1 MASITIILGAGAS
14 CEFVK
19 DSKLTSAF
27 IMQKLLNADAWH
39 NLFANHYNGS
49 QVIPDIENIMKLI
62 NENRKES
69 DNFEDL
75 IEIIDKVCTLLNPH
89 KFSDALLIRSVN
101 YITDQLLENS
111 FDRDDL
117 VNLPLYIRELI
128 AEIIKEYN
136 NALGKE
142 SESQKLID
150 LQREFIRH
158 LLDKCNNVSVHSL
171 NYDDCILTSL
181 EPLGF
186 CSGFDDSGYFQ
197 KSEYQSSNKV
207 ISYLHGTPHF
217 VPKFKYFSGNSAIV
231 RYYKNSEEASKE
243 RWRLSAKH
251 LGLYTDGIVHP
262 DYNYCITTG
271 HSKDIHFY
279 NQPYAT
285 YYTRLA
291 EDLDN
296 ADLIFIIGYSFGDEH
311 INQLLSSIRGH
322 EQPKSVV
329 IVDFDNPDEKNY
341 EKKAQEKIARIIIT
355 LEKQY
360 AEIATNIPFQNI
372 LSQLLDR
379 KFAKI
384 GCNDIYYYNHG
395 YASFLKE
402 DINNLIFNEFAT
414 FLALNNTIS

>member
-1 MASITIILGAGAS
+1 MKGAVIILGAGAS
-14 CEFVK
+14 IDFVK
-19 DSKLTSAF
+19 DPKLTNAL
-27 IMQKLLNADAWH
+27 IMQILLNVDAWN
-39 NLFANHYNGS
+39 NLFANHYNDT
-49 QVIPDIENIMKLI
+49 QVIPDIENIVNLISENMKG
-62 NENRKES
+62 S

-101 YITDQLLENS
+101 YVTDQLLENS
-111 FDRDDL
+111 SDRDDL

-158 LLDKCNNVSVHSL
+158 LLNKCDNVSVHSL
-171 NYDDCILTSL
+171 NYDDCILKSL
-181 EPLGF
+181 ESLGF
-186 CSGFDDSGYFQ
+186 STGFDDSGYFH
-197 KSEYQSSNKV
+197 KSEYQSSNNV
-207 ISYLHGTPHF
+207 ISYLHGSPHF
-217 VPKFKYFSGNSAIV
+217 VPKFKYLSGNPAIV
-231 RYYKNSEEASKE
+231 KYYENCEEASKE
-243 RWRLSAKH
+243 RWSLSMKYP
-251 LGLYTDGIVHP
+251 GLYTAGIVHP
-262 DYNYCITTG
+262 DYNHCITTG
-271 HSKDIHFY
+271 RSKDIHFY

-311 INQLLSSIRGH
+311 INQLLSSIRGD

-341 EKKAQEKIARIIIT
+341 EKKAQEKIVRIIIT

-360 AEIATNIPFQNI
+360 SEIAPNIPFQNI
-372 LSQLLDR
+372 LSQLRDR
-379 KFAKI
+379 KYAKI
-384 GCNDIYYYNHG
+384 GCYDLYYYNHG
-395 YASFLKE
+395 YESFLKE

-414 FLALNNTIS
+414 FLA